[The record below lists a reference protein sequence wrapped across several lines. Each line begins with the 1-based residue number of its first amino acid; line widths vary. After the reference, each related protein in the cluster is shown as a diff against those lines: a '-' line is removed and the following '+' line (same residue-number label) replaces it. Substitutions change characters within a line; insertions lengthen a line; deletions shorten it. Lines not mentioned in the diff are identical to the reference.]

1 MLDFLLFYFYG
12 ALVILLAM
20 TLLWALSLF
29 IKDASIVDIFWGTGF
44 VIVGWAYFLMSHIVT
59 SRHWLL
65 MIIVT
70 IWGLRLSLYLAKRN
84 IGKGEDFRY
93 QRWREEEAKRW
104 WWLSYFRVFL
114 LQGLIMWIVS
124 ASLAGTQLY
133 SSAQIGILDFL
144 AVILWLIG
152 FAFEAGGDW
161 QLMRFKSNPDN
172 AGKVLNTGFWRYTRH
187 PNYFGDSMQWWA
199 FYLIALAAGAWW
211 TIFSPIIM
219 TFFLMR
225 VSGVPMLESSL
236 KKRKPEYQEYIE
248 KTSSFFPLPPKS

>member
-1 MLDFLLFYFYG
+1 
-12 ALVILLAM
+12 
-20 TLLWALSLF
+20 
-29 IKDASIVDIFWGTGF
+29 
-44 VIVGWAYFLMSHIVT
+44 
-59 SRHWLL
+59 
-65 MIIVT
+65 
-70 IWGLRLSLYLAKRN
+70 
-84 IGKGEDFRY
+84 
-93 QRWREEEAKRW
+93 
-104 WWLSYFRVFL
+104 
-114 LQGLIMWIVS
+114 MWIVS
-124 ASLAGTQLY
+124 ASLAGTQFY

-187 PNYFGDSMQWWA
+187 PNYFGDAMQWWA